1 MASFQIPK
9 RLRAGL
15 AEIASIKD
23 EEFTQF
29 LSGLE
34 NVEQAVRELQSGSP
48 AADLLERIRQ
58 ERFVEA

>member
-34 NVEQAVRELQSGSP
+34 NVEQAVT
-48 AADLLERIRQ
+48 
-58 ERFVEA
+58 